1 MKKLSVAVDGPAGAG
16 KSSVARIVAEKLGLT
31 YIDTGAMY
39 RAVALCMVKNGI
51 GIKDLNSI
59 ESILKFIDID
69 LKDGKVYLNG
79 EDVSLAIREQEISR
93 LSSPVSAIPQVR
105 KRLVEMQR
113 KMAEETSVIMD
124 GRDIGTNVL
133 KDADVKI
140 FLTAS
145 CEVRAKRRYNELKAK
160 GYDVKLETIMQDIKI
175 RDAADSNREVD
186 PLRVAPDAVIVDTT
200 DMSFDEVVEKIL
212 SIIHKREVE

>member
-16 KSSVARIVAEKLGLT
+16 KSSVARIVAEKLRLT

-51 GIKDLNSI
+51 DIKDLNGI
-59 ESILKFIDID
+59 ENILNFIDID

-200 DMSFDEVVEKIL
+200 DMSFDDVVEKIL

>member
-51 GIKDLNSI
+51 DIKDLNGI
-59 ESILKFIDID
+59 ENILNFIDID

-200 DMSFDEVVEKIL
+200 DMSFDDVVEKIL